1 MATERP
7 QSSEKH
13 KLTLETAEIA
23 WSELQRHFAS
33 GRLISIH
40 PDPDPDLD
48 LVDVAFSFSEDDR
61 VQIKLWLDSQRLHP
75 VTDN

>member
-13 KLTLETAEIA
+13 KLTLRTAEIA

-40 PDPDPDLD
+40 PDLD